1 MVDERL
7 LKMQRLA
14 QRLHESSGV
23 VSQTTLREINNI
35 VDDAIL
41 EERLQ
46 AFAESSAQ
54 RIRALREKEKISQG
68 VLARLINMSANSIQ
82 KWERDETKPT
92 GAALILLMLI
102 EEKGLQVIC

>member
-1 MVDERL
+1 MADELL
-7 LKMQRLA
+7 LKA
-14 QRLHESSGV
+14 QRIAQRFHESGT
-23 VSQTTLREINNI
+23 VSQTTMREINKI
-35 VDDAIL
+35 VDEAIQ
-41 EERLQ
+41 EEKLK

-92 GAALILLMLI
+92 GAALILLILI

>member
-1 MVDERL
+1 MADELL
-7 LKMQRLA
+7 LKA
-14 QRLHESSGV
+14 QRIAQRFHESGT
-23 VSQTTLREINNI
+23 VSQTTMREINNI
-35 VDDAIL
+35 VNEAL
-41 EERLQ
+41 QEEKLK
-46 AFAESSAQ
+46 AFAESSAD

-102 EEKGLQVIC
+102 EEKGLKVIY

>member
-1 MVDERL
+1 MADELL
-7 LKMQRLA
+7 LKA
-14 QRLHESSGV
+14 QRIAQRFHESGT
-23 VSQTTLREINNI
+23 VSQTTMREINKI
-35 VDDAIL
+35 VDEAIQ
-41 EERLQ
+41 EEKLK

>member
-1 MVDERL
+1 MADELL
-7 LKMQRLA
+7 LKA
-14 QRLHESSGV
+14 QRIAQQFHESGT
-23 VSQTTLREINNI
+23 VSQTTMREINKI
-35 VDDAIL
+35 VDEAIQ
-41 EERLQ
+41 EEKLK

>member
-7 LKMQRLA
+7 LKMQRMA
-14 QRLHESSGV
+14 QRFHDSSGV
-23 VSQTTLREINNI
+23 VTQTTMREINKI
-35 VDDAIL
+35 VDEAIQ
-41 EERLQ
+41 EERLK
-46 AFAESSAQ
+46 AFAESSAE

-102 EEKGLQVIC
+102 EEKGLQIIC

>member
-1 MVDERL
+1 MADELL
-7 LKMQRLA
+7 LKAQGIA
-14 QRLHESSGV
+14 QRFHESGT
-23 VSQTTLREINNI
+23 VSQTTMREINKI
-35 VDDAIL
+35 VDEAIQ
-41 EERLQ
+41 EEKLK

>member
-1 MVDERL
+1 MADELL
-7 LKMQRLA
+7 LKA
-14 QRLHESSGV
+14 QRIAQRFHESGT
-23 VSQTTLREINNI
+23 VSQTTMREINKI
-35 VDDAIL
+35 VDDAIQ
-41 EERLQ
+41 EEKLK

>member
-1 MVDERL
+1 MADELL
-7 LKMQRLA
+7 LKAQCIA
-14 QRLHESSGV
+14 QRFHESGT
-23 VSQTTLREINNI
+23 VSQTTMREINKI
-35 VDDAIL
+35 VDEAIQ
-41 EERLQ
+41 EEKLK